1 MHFSLVPALLLLLN
15 ISLPVS
21 ALPSID
27 GAKNSG
33 IADAGSAALVVE
45 NLAEALLSACDNGA
59 DDDEKSSLSSRK
71 LSGVILVFLHTGSS
85 FALILQSIQSNIQES
100 VRHDKLR
107 CQEIVL

>member
-59 DDDEKSSLSSRK
+59 DDDEKSALSSRK
-71 LSGVILVFLHTGSS
+71 LLGVILPSQDVPYVVSAAVHSLGQYS
-85 FALILQSIQSNIQES
+85 FIRAPPSL
-100 VRHDKLR
+100 
-107 CQEIVL
+107 

>member
-33 IADAGSAALVVE
+33 LADAGSAALVVE

-59 DDDEKSSLSSRK
+59 DDDEKSLFSSHT
-71 LSGVILVFLHTGSS
+71 LSGVILSSLGVPYAVSAAVFSVVRYSS
-85 FALILQSIQSNIQES
+85 IRAPPSL
-100 VRHDKLR
+100 
-107 CQEIVL
+107 

>member
-1 MHFSLVPALLLLLN
+1 MHFSLVPVLLLLLN

-33 IADAGSAALVVE
+33 PVDASSAALVVE

-59 DDDEKSSLSSRK
+59 DDDENSLLSSRT
-71 LSGVILVFLHTGSS
+71 LSELTLPSQDAPYVASAAVHSLAQYS
-85 FALILQSIQSNIQES
+85 FIRAPPSL
-100 VRHDKLR
+100 
-107 CQEIVL
+107 

>member
-27 GAKNSG
+27 GAKNSD
-33 IADAGSAALVVE
+33 IADSGSAALAVE
-45 NLAEALLSACDNGA
+45 NLAEVLLSACDNGA

-71 LSGVILVFLHTGSS
+71 LSGVILPSQDVPYIVSAAVPSVVRYSS
-85 FALILQSIQSNIQES
+85 IRAPPSL
-100 VRHDKLR
+100 
-107 CQEIVL
+107 